1 LIAIRPQTVIE
12 WQSMKIAQRLLAA
25 LLAAMPLSILAHGDL
40 HIQIQE
46 VTRQIEKEPRNPDLY
61 LKRGELHRA
70 HQEWDAAQADYDHAF
85 ALNPKL
91 TVVNLARGRMFL
103 EANWPISAKVALDRF
118 LAVYTNHVEGL
129 VARARTLVKLD
140 QRLAAAR
147 DYTAA
152 INHSAEPRPELYLE
166 RAQALTSEGGGHLD
180 EALQG
185 LDEGIKKL
193 GPLVTLQLYA
203 IDVEIKQKRFD
214 GALSRLDRIA
224 AQSPR
229 KETWLARRG
238 EILQQAGRKEEA
250 REAFQAALAAMD
262 KLPPARRNVPAM
274 AELEKRL
281 QQALDALNSGE
292 PNTAK

>member
-1 LIAIRPQTVIE
+1 
-12 WQSMKIAQRLLAA
+12 MKIGFSIVAGLLT
-25 LLAAMPLSILAHGDL
+25 AMPLSVPAHGDL

-46 VTRQIEKEPRNPDLY
+46 VTRQIEKEPRNAELY

-70 HQEWDAAQADYDHAF
+70 HQEWDAAQADYDYVST
-85 ALNPKL
+85 LNAKL
-91 TVVNLARGRMFL
+91 TVVDLARGRMFL

-118 LAVYTNHVEGL
+118 LAVHTNHVEGL
-129 VARARTLVKLD
+129 TARARTLVKLD

-147 DYTAA
+147 DYTSA
-152 INHSAEPRPELYLE
+152 INHSTEPRPELYLE
-166 RAQALTSEGGGHLD
+166 RAQALTTEGGAHWD
-180 EALQG
+180 AAIKG

-214 GALSRLDRIA
+214 AALNRLERVA

-238 EILQQAGRKEEA
+238 EILQQAGRDGEA
-250 REAFQAALAAMD
+250 REAFQSALAAMD
-262 KLPPARRNVPAM
+262 KLPPARRHVPAM
-274 AELEKRL
+274 VELEKRL
-281 QQALDALNSGE
+281 QQALDSLSSGE
-292 PNTAK
+292 PDARK

>member
-1 LIAIRPQTVIE
+1 MKMGLRFVVALFIAT
-12 WQSMKIAQRLLAA
+12 
-25 LLAAMPLSILAHGDL
+25 PLVVSAHGDL
-40 HIQIQE
+40 HLQIQE
-46 VTRQIEKEPRNPDLY
+46 VTRQIEKEPRNAELY

-70 HQEWDAAQADYDHAF
+70 HQEWDAAQADYDYAWG
-85 ALNPKL
+85 LNPKL
-91 TVVNLARGRMFL
+91 AVLDLARGRMFL

-129 VARARTLVKLD
+129 TARARTFIKLD

-152 INHSAEPRPELYLE
+152 IDHSTEPRPELYLE
-166 RAQALTSEGGGHLD
+166 RAQALTTEGGAHLD
-180 EALQG
+180 AAIKG

-214 GALSRLDRIA
+214 AALDRLERVA

-238 EILQQAGRKEEA
+238 EILQQAGRNSEA
-250 REAFQAALAAMD
+250 REAFQSALAAMN
-262 KLPPARRNVPAM
+262 KLPPARRHVPAM
-274 AELEKRL
+274 VELEKRL
-281 QQALDALNSGE
+281 QQALDALSSGE
-292 PNTAK
+292 PDARK

>member
-1 LIAIRPQTVIE
+1 
-12 WQSMKIAQRLLAA
+12 MKIVLSLVAA
-25 LLAAMPLSILAHGDL
+25 LLTVMPLSMSAHGDL
-40 HIQIQE
+40 HLQIQE
-46 VTRQIEKEPRNPDLY
+46 VTKQIEKEPRNADLY

-70 HQEWDAAQADYDHAF
+70 HQEWDAAQADYDFAS

-91 TVVNLARGRMFL
+91 AVVDLARGRMFL

-118 LAVYTNHVEGL
+118 LAVYTHHVEGL
-129 VARARTLVKLD
+129 TARARTLVKLD

-152 INHSAEPRPELYLE
+152 IHHSTEPRPELYLE
-166 RAQALTSEGGGHLD
+166 RAQALTTEGGAHLD
-180 EALQG
+180 EALKG

-214 GALSRLDRIA
+214 AALARLERVA

-238 EILQQAGRKEEA
+238 EILQQAGRKGEA
-250 REAFQAALAAMD
+250 REAFQSALAAMD
-262 KLPPARRNVPAM
+262 KLPPSRRHVPAM
-274 AELEKRL
+274 VELEKRL
-281 QQALDALNSGE
+281 RQALDSLSSGE
-292 PNTAK
+292 PDSGK